1 MENLPVMFEFNW
13 RQKQLLDEALY
24 KKNAPLSEDNQL
36 EEEHHPFTVVV
47 LDIAVETSTI
57 FALSNLFLFP

>member
-24 KKNAPLSEDNQL
+24 KKNAQL
-36 EEEHHPFTVVV
+36 
-47 LDIAVETSTI
+47 
-57 FALSNLFLFP
+57 